1 MIGESVLIELILF
14 IVGFLFTSLMFYL
27 NHRFVGHGALG
38 KWPLLHHIKR
48 LHMTHHRNDY
58 NEKRNNHLLLP
69 MWARLL
75 FGLVF
80 LLISLVSIPFAVGYI
95 SYAFYYE
102 WLHHR
107 MHNDNQDNPCS
118 YHHYIHHRKSARH
131 NFSGTMP
138 VIDKIFGTYYKKDLT
153 TD

>member
-1 MIGESVLIELILF
+1 MLVEVCIG
-14 IVGFLFTSLMFYL
+14 IVGFFFTSLMFYL
-27 NHRFVGHGALG
+27 NHRFVGHGPLG

-48 LHMTHHRNDY
+48 LHLIHHKNDY
-58 NEKRNNHLLLP
+58 NEKRNDHLFLP
-69 MWARLL
+69 TWAKLL

-80 LLISLVSIPFAVGYI
+80 LLISLVSISFAIGYI

-118 YHHYIHHRKSARH
+118 NHHYIHHRKSARH

-138 VIDKIFGTYYKKDLT
+138 FIDKLFGTYYKKTLDNRLK
-153 TD
+153 

>member
-1 MIGESVLIELILF
+1 MLLEIGLG
-14 IVGFLFTSLMFYL
+14 IVGFFFTSLMFYL

-48 LHMTHHRNDY
+48 LHLIHHRNDY
-58 NEKRNNHLLLP
+58 NEKRNDHLLLP
-69 MWARLL
+69 IWAKLSFVL
-75 FGLVF
+75 MF
-80 LLISLVSIPFAVGYI
+80 LLISLVSVSFAIGYI
-95 SYAFYYE
+95 CYSFYYE
-102 WLHHR
+102 WLHYR

-118 YHHYIHHRKSARH
+118 YHHYIHHRKSIKH

-138 VIDKIFGTYYKKDLT
+138 FIDKIFGTYYKKDLT

>member
-1 MIGESVLIELILF
+1 VLIEVCVG
-14 IVGFLFTSLMFYL
+14 IVGFFFTSLMFYL
-27 NHRFVGHGALG
+27 NHRFVGHGPLG

-48 LHMTHHRNDY
+48 LHMIHHRNDY

-69 MWARLL
+69 TWAKLL

-80 LLISLVSIPFAVGYI
+80 LLISLVSIPFAIGYI

-138 VIDKIFGTYYKKDLT
+138 FIDRLFGTYYKKTLDNRLK
-153 TD
+153 